1 MAYKHVCL
9 YYIDPYI
16 FGVICDQRTKVDI
29 ALMLATPA
37 PTENCLIFVLIS
49 THHVG
54 ERAANP
60 AQCPLSAA
68 VMHVCLI
75 LCLRAYRCKDAA
87 GTGTPVSTAASAA
100 RGGLAR
106 GKSRVNRC

>member
-1 MAYKHVCL
+1 M
-9 YYIDPYI
+9 
-16 FGVICDQRTKVDI
+16 FNDQRAIDLI
-29 ALMLATPA
+29 AC
-37 PTENCLIFVLIS
+37 NSHGKICLIIVLIG

-100 RGGLAR
+100 
-106 GKSRVNRC
+106 